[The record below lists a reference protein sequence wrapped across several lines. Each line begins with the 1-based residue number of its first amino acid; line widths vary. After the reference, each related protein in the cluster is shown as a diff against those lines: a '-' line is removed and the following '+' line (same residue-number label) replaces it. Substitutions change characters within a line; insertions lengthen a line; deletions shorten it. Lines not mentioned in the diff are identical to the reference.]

1 MGHDPGDR
9 RVIHQ
14 PSVTSPIQI
23 DKVQT
28 GGPLIDPPLCHRHGV
43 VTKDRFSIVVSLLE
57 AHAFASTQIN
67 RWPNLHFRMPN
78 NGKIK
83 KSRI

>member
-1 MGHDPGDR
+1 
-9 RVIHQ
+9 VIHQ

-23 DKVQT
+23 DKVQMR
-28 GGPLIDPPLCHRHGV
+28 GPLVDPPLRHRGGV
-43 VTKDRFSIVVSLLE
+43 VAEDRFPIVVSLLE